1 MHPAIP
7 ALATQALTFF
17 EDFVKT
23 ECDLIDITQ
32 HLRDNAEE
40 ITIMGSQYNEARA
53 YEELDPTGWCC
64 LVNDTRDSL
73 SREDDTI
80 EIVEELYRHPN
91 RSLSCDFEFI
101 LDGQTY
107 TVELDKDDYPKFER
121 VIEDAIEDAIEDDAQ
136 DD

>member
-7 ALATQALTFF
+7 ALATQAQVFF

-23 ECDLIDITQ
+23 ECELIDVEEY
-32 HLRDNAEE
+32 LRDNAEE

-53 YEELDPTGWCC
+53 YEELDPTGWRC

-73 SREDDTI
+73 SREDDVI
-80 EIVEELYRHPN
+80 EIDEELYRN
-91 RSLSCDFEFI
+91 VWRSLSFDFEFI